1 MNRYALGKQE
11 TLARFCEE
19 KDKQIEELKAHVER
33 LSEPLQQA
41 VEWCD
46 DTTETVS
53 LCLWDVREL
62 LNETPAQ
69 SLNEIKAAAIDEAVK
84 KYENKGA
91 CDGNYIYSDGL
102 LDYAKQ
108 LRGEK

>member
-69 SLNEIKAAAIDEAVK
+69 SLNEIKAQAIEEAIDNVDWHCGLSPEA
-84 KYENKGA
+84 
-91 CDGNYIYSDGL
+91 L